1 MTNNTHRNTK
11 VMSFESNSISSDV
24 QQQQLNSA
32 SAEAEAES
40 FLETL
45 STVISNADEMLS
57 NLSSAQAGKALQ
69 STISGLAEGIGQ
81 VGRELSSS
89 DEGARRMLARAVME
103 DFQSAAFMAETK
115 DFTPLPPPSP
125 NSKITDSMEDS
136 SELNSLS
143 TYSKISESDMLQ
155 NIDSAA
161 SILLD
166 VENALLSVSNDEA
179 EELAEV
185 SITVG
190 RVFLVMLR
198 SVVENL
204 SPADLAGTGEIEEN
218 LDLDV
223 DLDLKIELLDE
234 EGNEEDPQ
242 QRKSRIRRQKLQ
254 QNRNNNK
261 NKTRM
266 RLTWPPLGP
275 KVASAAKW
283 TKNDLFL
290 KVSERSERAL
300 LKTRN
305 YTSYEPLQKYS
316 KLFHSITFVF
326 FSLAPP

>member
-1 MTNNTHRNTK
+1 
-11 VMSFESNSISSDV
+11 MSFESNSISSDV

-115 DFTPLPPPSP
+115 DFTPFPPLPPPSP

-266 RLTWPPLGP
+266 RLIWPPLGP